1 MLLVCRRRRLQQR
14 KWWKREGMF
23 TVMHH
28 KLRKYSDK
36 LFEFY
41 RMSEGSFDYLLYVVS
56 GSLKNKNSSMRESV
70 GVEEKLS
77 VTLR

>member
-1 MLLVCRRRRLQQR
+1 
-14 KWWKREGMF
+14 MF

-28 KLRKYSDK
+28 KLRKYPEK
-36 LFEFY
+36 RFEFY
-41 RMSEGSFDYLLYVVS
+41 RMLEGSFDYLLSLVS
-56 GSLKNKNSSMRESV
+56 GSLKKKNTKIRESV